1 MTEASPPLST
11 AERLL
16 EAAIFAAREPVPLRT
31 LATLLPDGADLDA
44 TIEAVRS
51 RYQGAGVDLITIGQG
66 LMFRTAPDLA
76 GALRKI
82 IEVPRRLPRVA
93 LETLAIIAY
102 HQPVTRTEIETIR
115 GASLSQNTLDALLQ
129 ADLVAPRGHKEVPG
143 RPTLWGTTPHF
154 LATYGLRDLRD
165 LPKRSDLLI
174 EPDPPKPAEPPTEPT
189 PEPLAILDP
198 ADQTA
203 RASTD

>member
-1 MTEASPPLST
+1 MSDTQPST

-31 LATLLPDGADLDA
+31 LANLMPDGADLDA
-44 TIEAVRS
+44 TIAALRR
-51 RYQGAGVDLITIGQG
+51 RYEGAGVELLMIGQG

-76 GALRKI
+76 GSLRKI
-82 IEVPRRLPRVA
+82 IEAPRRLPRVA

-102 HQPVTRTEIETIR
+102 HQPVTRSDIETIR
-115 GASLSQNTLDALLQ
+115 GASLSQTTLDALLQ

-154 LATYGLRDLRD
+154 LAAYGLRDLRD

-174 EPDPPKPAEPPTEPT
+174 ETDLPKP
-189 PEPLAILDP
+189 PEPSSDLAPILDP

-203 RASTD
+203 RAAGD